1 MPIKDQSND
10 GQVPVAYL
18 KLFLQHAE
26 AEGFRPASLLAG
38 TRLRPDHLRA
48 SEAPVGLADTRRV
61 LSNVGR
67 AMGPGWHLSLAPRLT
82 IPAHGPLGFAVVT
95 APHLGAA
102 VNVLLRFVGTRGP
115 WVWLSGSEEGDQF
128 VIRLHESLDMGDERA
143 ALVELTLLAIQNM
156 IERPLGREIRGAR
169 IAFAYPEP
177 GYGDRLAASF
187 HAHLEFN
194 TGGHLLSFPVGWLRE
209 PCILHDAA
217 MHRYLVARCEE
228 DLRSSMGVLPI
239 EIGVRQA
246 LLAGA
251 PNLPGLREIAAAQH
265 VSSRTLIRR
274 LKRAGTSYKLIR
286 EDVRK
291 TLATDYLLN
300 SELSI
305 ASIAFRLAY
314 HDPSN
319 FGRAFRSWF
328 GISPG
333 QYRARARTHRKK
345 PQ

>member
-1 MPIKDQSND
+1 MPLKDQSKN
-10 GQVPVAYL
+10 GRVPVAYL

-26 AEGFRPASLLAG
+26 AEGFRPASLLSG
-38 TRLRPDHLRA
+38 TRLQPDELRA
-48 SEAPVGLADTRRV
+48 SEAPVGFADTRRV
-61 LSNVGR
+61 LSNVSH
-67 AMGPGWHLSLAPRLT
+67 AMGPGWHLSLASRLT
-82 IPAHGPLGFAVVT
+82 IPSHGPLGFAVVT
-95 APHLGAA
+95 APNVGAA

-115 WVWLSGSEEGDQF
+115 WVWLSGSEEGDEF

-156 IERPLGREIRGAR
+156 IERPLGREIHGAR
-169 IAFAYPEP
+169 IALAYPEP
-177 GYGDRLAASF
+177 AYRDRLAGSF
-187 HAHLEFN
+187 HPRLEFN
-194 TGGHLLSFPVGWLRE
+194 AGGHLLSFPAGWLRE
-209 PCILHDAA
+209 KCILHDAA

-228 DLRSSMGVLPI
+228 DLRLSMGVLPI
-239 EIGVRQA
+239 EIAVRQA
-246 LLAGA
+246 LLASTR
-251 PNLPGLREIAAAQH
+251 NLPGLREIAATQH

-274 LKRAGTSYKLIR
+274 LRRAGTSYKAIR

-291 TLATDYLLN
+291 TLAADYLLN
-300 SELSI
+300 SELSV

-333 QYRARARTHRKK
+333 QYRARARTHREK
-345 PQ
+345 PI